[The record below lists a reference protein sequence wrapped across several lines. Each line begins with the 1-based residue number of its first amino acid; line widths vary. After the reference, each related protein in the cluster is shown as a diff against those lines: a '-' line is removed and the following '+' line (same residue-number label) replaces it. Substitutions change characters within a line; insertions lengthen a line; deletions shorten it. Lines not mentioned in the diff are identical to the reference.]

1 MRLPIGCRELDELLR
16 GGVESGTITG
26 LYGGGGTGKTN
37 ICLQLTRNAA
47 LTGKKV
53 VYIDTEG
60 VSVERLHQIAGK
72 DSEKIMNNTLFY
84 KVHSFAEQE
93 EALAKADSI
102 IQSDDTDI
110 GLMVVDS
117 FTIFYRTLI
126 NHDEEWDVSK
136 RLGRQMIRLLK
147 IARKKDIPVVITTQV
162 YHSQKEGTDKP
173 LGGHILYHNSKTIIE
188 LRIIGTHHRICTLI
202 KHRSVPAGT
211 SVRFR
216 IDQEGI
222 VSTDKENT
230 NFPTLTEECAL

>member
-1 MRLPIGCRELDELLR
+1 MRLPTGCKELDELLR
-16 GGVESGTITG
+16 GGIESGTITG

-47 LTGKKV
+47 LLDKKV
-53 VYIDTEG
+53 IYIDTEG

-72 DSEKIMNNTLFY
+72 DSDKVMNNTLFF

-93 EALAKADSI
+93 ESLAKADNVILSK
-102 IQSDDTDI
+102 DTDI

-162 YHSQKEGTDKP
+162 YHSQKEDVDKP

-188 LRIIGTHHRICTLI
+188 LRTIGPHHRSFTLI
-202 KHRSVPAGT
+202 KHRSVPVGT
-211 SVRFR
+211 SVRFK
-216 IDQEGI
+216 IDEEGI
-222 VSTDKENT
+222 VSKDKKT
-230 NFPTLTEECAL
+230 IK